1 MDPSIYIAV
10 TDTNEKK
17 YNNQI
22 KNHNTSTMKE
32 LSKSERDYL
41 LDVKYYTL
49 LFILAVNPYLEQDTI
64 TT

>member
-41 LDVKYYTL
+41 LDVKYYTA
-49 LFILAVNPYLEQDTI
+49 IYPSS
-64 TT
+64 